1 MLYPLAVKVAESSPV
16 KKGVLM
22 PNAIM
27 AKFGNAIDLAKKIK
41 MLINLRNAM
50 AIETRH
56 ELEEKYSWAILR
68 QREL

>member
-1 MLYPLAVKVAESSPV
+1 VKVAESSPV
-16 KKGVLM
+16 TKGVLM

-27 AKFGNAIDLAKKIK
+27 AKFGNVIDLAEKIK
-41 MLINLRNAM
+41 MLIKDENLRNAM

>member
-1 MLYPLAVKVAESSPV
+1 VKVAESSPV

-27 AKFGNAIDLAKKIK
+27 AKFGNVIDLAEKIK

>member
-1 MLYPLAVKVAESSPV
+1 
-16 KKGVLM
+16 M
-22 PNAIM
+22 PNAII
-27 AKFGNAIDLAKKIK
+27 AKFGNVIDSAEKIK

-68 QREL
+68 QREYENSIHNRF